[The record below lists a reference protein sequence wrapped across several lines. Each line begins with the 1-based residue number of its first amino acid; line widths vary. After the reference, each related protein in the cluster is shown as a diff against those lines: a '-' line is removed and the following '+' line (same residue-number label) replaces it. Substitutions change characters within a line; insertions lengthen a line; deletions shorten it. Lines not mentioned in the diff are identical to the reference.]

1 MNTIEM
7 QSVTAL
13 AHLKSCVVY
22 FVDPSLQC
30 GYSIEEQIHLFERI
44 KPLLK
49 NKPIIVGFNKSD
61 LKSVGEL

>member
-1 MNTIEM
+1 M

-13 AHLKSCVVY
+13 AHLKSCVIY

-49 NKPIIVGFNKSD
+49 NKPMIIAFNKSD
-61 LKSVGEL
+61 LIKLKEI